1 MSLTKAIRDYL
12 LTCPYL
18 SEGVINVD
26 YLSNNIDEYSID
38 KLSSEPV
45 IKTYVDGSTLRQY
58 QFALT
63 SIKSYSSDYL
73 NNIKNN
79 DFYDLFEK
87 WISQQNEVCNFP
99 KNLEESIYA
108 IEVIKDNYMILN
120 DTDKAKYQI
129 QLRILYRRN

>member
-1 MSLTKAIRDYL
+1 MSITKAIRDYL

-18 SEGVINVD
+18 NEGIVNVD
-26 YLSNNIDEYSID
+26 HLSNGVNEYSID

-45 IKTYVDGSTLRQY
+45 VKKYTDGSTLRQF

-63 SIKSYSSDYL
+63 STKSYSSDYL

-87 WISQQNEVCNFP
+87 WIEQQNQINNFP
-99 KNLEESIYA
+99 KLSDEKICT
-108 IEVIKDNYMILN
+108 IEVVKDSYMVSN
-120 DTDKAKYQI
+120 QTDTAKYQI
-129 QLRILYRRN
+129 QLRILYRRD